1 LERERQTEKRER
13 ERERESERKVESS
26 GWILPL
32 LGEKGKLSS
41 GLVSGFGVWG
51 SGRIRGSER
60 KSMNPTVH
68 PPERFITYCDA
79 FDDED
84 FGFQVQDLGFRVE
97 GSWFRVSG

>member
-1 LERERQTEKRER
+1 MERERQTEKRER

-60 KSMNPTVH
+60 KSMNPTIH
-68 PPERFITYCDA
+68 PPERFITCRDC
-79 FDDED
+79 F
-84 FGFQVQDLGFRVE
+84 
-97 GSWFRVSG
+97 